1 MFLCGM
7 RPALLYVALAAAVG
21 PYIFVPPYWDFK
33 GLLPVSSQIGL
44 FVASA
49 LSMLVVIYYFKREAE
64 LHRHRL
70 QDETSQRKRIEAAS
84 ADNNLRLEGII
95 DSAMDAIISV
105 DARQRILV
113 FNPAAE
119 QMFGYSAGEVQ
130 GTSVERLIP
139 VRFRKMHADHVQKF
153 GETGDSRR
161 KVSLLGNLHGLR
173 RDGSEFPIEAS
184 ISRTEF
190 AGEQIYNVI
199 LRDISE
205 RKQAEQV
212 ISNHRRQLATF
223 VEQAPISIAMFDRGL
238 NYIAASHRWLADFGR
253 GLADLT
259 GRNHYEVNPDISE
272 EWKRVHREA
281 LTGVTIRNDMDT
293 WVMADGTQR
302 WLRWAVQPWTDEVGV
317 IGGLIMSAEDITQ
330 AKLVELALQAS
341 QDDLVRAQAV
351 GKIGSW
357 RLDVRRNELIWST
370 ENHRIFEIP
379 EGTPLNYE
387 TFLSR
392 VHPDDQPY
400 VDRMWKAALAGQPYD
415 IEHRLRIDGKV
426 KWVSERAELEF
437 DANGI
442 LIGGFGITQDI
453 TEHQVAEHRLKEA
466 NSRLAALAA
475 ERAAHLQ
482 DLSNQLARA
491 EQQERDRLY
500 ELLHDHVQPLLVA
513 ARLGLSG
520 LGESTPRADV
530 LRVVG
535 DARRQIS
542 DVLQTARTLSVELSP
557 PLIRERGLVPALQS
571 LCRWV
576 HSNYG
581 LKVEMA
587 CASGTEPASMTIRLL
602 CFKAVRELLM
612 NVVKY
617 AETRRATLELGL
629 DPDDTLRITV
639 RDDGVGF
646 DPAADHVGSGVA
658 TLDGRLGMV
667 GGSLTIES
675 SPGSG
680 TTAVVRAPL
689 ELRAAERTSK
699 IWWQSASRLQALDGS
714 RNKLDEAIRG
724 VLEIGESA

>member
-184 ISRTEF
+184 ISRTEV
-190 AGEQIYNVI
+190 AGEYIFTVI
-199 LRDISE
+199 MRDISE
-205 RKQAEQV
+205 RKKAEQV
-212 ISNHRRQLATF
+212 LINSRRQLRAMI
-223 VEQAPISIAMFDRGL
+223 EQAPISIAMFDRNL
-238 NYIAASHRWLADFGR
+238 NYLATSRRWLADYGCGFTELI
-253 GLADLT
+253 GL
-259 GRNHYEVNPDISE
+259 NHYEVNPDISE
-272 EWKRVHREA
+272 DWKRVHREA
-281 LTGVTIRNDMDT
+281 LAGVASKNDMDM
-293 WVMADGTQR
+293 WLKADGSRQ
-302 WLRWAVQPWTDEVGV
+302 WLRWAVHPWLDEEGAVGG
-317 IGGLIMSAEDITQ
+317 IIMSAEDMTHYRM
-330 AKLVELALQAS
+330 VELALRAS
-341 QDDLVRAQAV
+341 EDDLVRAQVV

-357 RLDVRRNELIWST
+357 RLDVQRNELTWSA
-370 ENHRIFEIP
+370 ENYRIFEIP
-379 EGTPLNYE
+379 EGTQLTYE

-392 VHPDDQPY
+392 VHPDDQGY
-400 VDRMWKAALAGQPYD
+400 VDRMWQAALAGQPYD
-415 IEHRLRIDGKV
+415 IEHRLLVDGKV
-426 KWVSERAELEF
+426 KWVNEKAELEF
-437 DANGI
+437 DAQGG
-442 LIGGFGITQDI
+442 LAGGFGITQDI
-453 TEHQVAEHRLKEA
+453 TERLLMKNRLRDANARLTAVAA
-466 NSRLAALAA
+466 Q
-475 ERAAHLQ
+475 RAAHLLE
-482 DLSNQLARA
+482 LSGALTRA
-491 EQQERDRLY
+491 EQRERDRLY

-520 LGESTPRADV
+520 LSERTSQAEMLQTIA
-530 LRVVG
+530 
-535 DARRQIS
+535 DARDHIS
-542 DVLQTARTLSVELSP
+542 HVIQTARTLSIELNP
-557 PLIRERGLVPALQS
+557 PLIRERGLVPALES

-576 HSNYG
+576 RTNHG
-581 LKVEMA
+581 LTVDLAWEPE
-587 CASGTEPASMTIRLL
+587 TEPASMTARLL
-602 CFKAVRELLM
+602 CFKSVRELLM

-617 AETRRATLELGL
+617 AGTAQATIALEQARAGM
-629 DPDDTLRITV
+629 LRITV
-639 RDDGVGF
+639 RDQGKGF
-646 DPAADHVGSGVA
+646 DPAVEHDGSGLSNLERRLAMIGGGLTVDSASGGGTVA
-658 TLDGRLGMV
+658 TLLAPLGM
-667 GGSLTIES
+667 GTIERAVLPFEMHGS
-675 SPGSG
+675 APEEVEDNTPVSG
-680 TTAVVRAPL
+680 TRGAV
-689 ELRAAERTSK
+689 T
-699 IWWQSASRLQALDGS
+699 
-714 RNKLDEAIRG
+714 
-724 VLEIGESA
+724 